1 MTKQE
6 KLESLT
12 KQLTEKCGQ
21 KTLARINMISEERFG
36 KKVDF
41 KIKFLQSI
49 IEGHIKPDELWVS
62 DENIKYLKQK
72 IESTPDDKK
81 EKLFLEILDTYDT
94 KDPKV
99 KELMKNN
106 FDLIINDFEPLSY
119 LLAKRYKIPRR

>member
-12 KQLTEKCGQ
+12 TQLTEKCGQ

-99 KELMKNN
+99 KELMKRY
-106 FDLIINDFEPLSY
+106 S
-119 LLAKRYKIPRR
+119 LLLRY

>member
-12 KQLTEKCGQ
+12 KQLTEKFGQ

-99 KELMKNN
+99 KELMRKYSH
-106 FDLIINDFEPLSY
+106 ILS
-119 LLAKRYKIPRR
+119 KHIKSEKITISI